1 MLEKVSGQLT
11 VKLQCPQC
19 AAPAEIRE
27 SSRIFNCR
35 FCSVRSAIVPNG
47 LFRYVL
53 PSRAPEG
60 MKTIY
65 VPYFR
70 FRGVLF
76 VAMEDGQVHGE
87 PVSETLMAYMSEYFP
102 ETLGLKA
109 EVVELEFLGPETK
122 GHLFEPDID
131 TAEAIRRFKE
141 LYEEGFHSEY
151 IGSLD
156 LIYAPFY
163 ICGGTVYDGVSNRR
177 VDQFDEQKIE
187 VDRETEA
194 HLPPVRRI
202 EHDVRFIPTV
212 CPNCAASMECAHDSH
227 LVACDS
233 CGSFFQP
240 RRDGLSR
247 LGVGHIE
254 GGPQTAHYLPFWR
267 IRAEVDGL
275 DLKTR
280 ADVIKVANLTKA
292 PQPGDQEAGFHFWV
306 PGFRLSSGLFL
317 QLANRVT
324 LGQPRQEITLS
335 RPGAPCYP
343 VTLPLAEAAR
353 GLKSLLA
360 DMVALK
366 EVYFPRLQEIA
377 ITPKGGSLVYLPFEA
392 MGSELVHG
400 EYCLR
405 ISTLTLEHFR
415 KL

>member
-1 MLEKVSGQLT
+1 MENAQAQLK

-19 AAPAEIRE
+19 AAPARIQE
-27 SSRIFNCR
+27 SSRIFNCG
-35 FCSVRSAIVPNG
+35 FCNVRSAIVPRG
-47 LFRYVL
+47 LFRYVM

-60 MKTIY
+60 MSTIY

-70 FRGVLF
+70 FRGVIFAAL
-76 VAMEDGQVHGE
+76 EDGQVHGE

-122 GHLFEPDID
+122 GHLFEPDIGA
-131 TAEAIRRFKE
+131 AEALESFKG
-141 LYEEGFHSEY
+141 LFEEGFHSEY
-151 IGSLD
+151 IGALD

-177 VDQFDEQKIE
+177 VDQFDEEKIE
-187 VDRETEA
+187 VDRELEA

-202 EHDVRFIPTV
+202 EHDVHFIPTV
-212 CPNCAASMECAHDSH
+212 CPNCAAGMECAHDSH

-233 CGSFFQP
+233 CGAFFQP
-240 RRDGLSR
+240 RRDGLAR
-247 LGVGHIE
+247 LGVGHIP
-254 GGPQTAHYLPFWR
+254 GGPKTAQYLPFWR
-267 IRAEVDGL
+267 VRADVDGVT
-275 DLKTR
+275 LKTR
-280 ADVIKVANLTKA
+280 ADVIKAANLAKV
-292 PQPGDQEAGFHFWV
+292 PQPGDDQAGFHFWV
-306 PGFRLSSGLFL
+306 PAFRIASHRFL

-324 LGQPRQEITLS
+324 LGQPREEIAMS

-343 VTLPLAEAAR
+343 VTLPLAEAAK
-353 GLKSLLA
+353 GLKSVLA
-360 DMVALK
+360 DFIAMK
-366 EVYFPRLQEIA
+366 EINFPRLPEITV
-377 ITPKGGSLVYLPFEA
+377 TPKGGSLVYLPFDA

-405 ISTLTLEHFR
+405 ISTQTLEHFR